1 MNVSRLVKRAED
13 GRHGAD
19 CEMDIYSCG
28 GQGFVSHQGLYCH
41 EVGAVLVEMRAKS
54 VTKM

>member
-54 VTKM
+54 VAE

>member
-19 CEMDIYSCG
+19 CEMDIYIA
-28 GQGFVSHQGLYCH
+28 V
-41 EVGAVLVEMRAKS
+41 EVRDLCPIRVFIVMRSVLFS
-54 VTKM
+54 